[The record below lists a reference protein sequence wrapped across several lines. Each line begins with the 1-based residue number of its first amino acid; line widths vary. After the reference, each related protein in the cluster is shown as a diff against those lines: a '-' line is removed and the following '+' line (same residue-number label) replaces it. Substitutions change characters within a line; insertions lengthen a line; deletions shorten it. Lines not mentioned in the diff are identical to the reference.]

1 MISNNLG
8 IWADRPRQ
16 AFGDLKAIMAGTG
29 PRLVLLHGVGLRAE
43 AWAAQI
49 DALAEIYEVIA
60 PDMAAH
66 GDSTAFSAEPNLR
79 DFSDRVAAALSEPVF
94 LAGHSMGA
102 MIALDIAH
110 RYPERVRGIA
120 ALNGVF
126 ERNAKEA
133 ESVRSR
139 ADNLDGKTAA
149 DPEPTLKRWFGNEP
163 SAERAACQSWLTSVN
178 PAAYQSAYSAFATS
192 DLPSAKTLQT
202 IECPAVFITG
212 AEEPNS
218 TPKMSLAMAEHTPN
232 GQAVIIAG
240 AAHMMPMTHIAQT
253 NSALRHFA
261 QQVLT

>member
-1 MISNNLG
+1 MTWTIRQRSDIGGLAAVASGSGPLIVMI
-8 IWADRPRQ
+8 
-16 AFGDLKAIMAGTG
+16 
-29 PRLVLLHGVGLRAE
+29 HGVGLRAE
-43 AWAAQI
+43 AWAGQI
-49 DALAEIYEVIA
+49 DTLAEDHRVIA
-60 PDMAAH
+60 LDMPGHGASAMRPDLSGIAAYSDACAA
-66 GDSTAFSAEPNLR
+66 GLIEP
-79 DFSDRVAAALSEPVF
+79 AMII
-94 LAGHSMGA
+94 GHSMGA